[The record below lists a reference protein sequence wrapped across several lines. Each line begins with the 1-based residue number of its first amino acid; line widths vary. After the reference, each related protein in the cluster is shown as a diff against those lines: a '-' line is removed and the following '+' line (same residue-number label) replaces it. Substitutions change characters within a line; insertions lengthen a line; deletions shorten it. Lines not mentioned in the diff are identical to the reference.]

1 MIINL
6 RELQDGQNECQWEET
21 PEELHIEAAGVPFF
35 GPICSHMT
43 VLKMGES
50 LSASGESAFCLRTE
64 CVRCLQSFDLQLSVN
79 YRFVFQKGRPASV
92 TGDED
97 ETLIW
102 LDDRSEQ
109 LDLGTEVRDYILLE
123 IPQSSLCSES
133 CAGLCPHCGTDLNAD
148 RCTCKP
154 ETTDPRWEAL
164 RALKNE

>member
-1 MIINL
+1 VIIDL
-6 RELQDGQNECQWEET
+6 RELQDGQNEYQWEET
-21 PEELHIEAAGVPFF
+21 PEELHIEDADVPFE
-35 GPICSHMT
+35 GPIRTHMT
-43 VLKMGES
+43 VFKMGEP

-64 CVRCLQSFDLQLSVN
+64 CVRCLKSFDLQLSVS

-92 TGDED
+92 RGDED

-109 LDLGTEVRDYILLE
+109 LDLGTEVRDYIILE

-133 CAGLCPHCGTDLNAD
+133 CAGLCPLCGTNLNVD
-148 RCTCKP
+148 RCTCKL